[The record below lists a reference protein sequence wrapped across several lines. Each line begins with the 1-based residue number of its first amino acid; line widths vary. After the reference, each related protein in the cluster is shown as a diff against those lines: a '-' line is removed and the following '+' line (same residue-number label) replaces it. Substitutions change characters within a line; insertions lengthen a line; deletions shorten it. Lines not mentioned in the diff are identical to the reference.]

1 MFHLKTASRI
11 FHPVRQSCTTELST
25 ALKSSAVGG
34 IKYYSSAG
42 KYEIPDKLKDMPDAE
57 NPRFFDMVEYFFH
70 KACQTAEDQLIDQL
84 KVSKIS
90 LDDKR
95 KKVKGILLCMQSCD
109 HIIEIAFPIRRDSGD
124 YEIITGYRA
133 QHSTHRVPTKGGK
146 FKKKNFFIFY
156 LYRQVFIPIYFV
168 TNNQSFHFF
177 FFFFTILMPF

>member
-1 MFHLKTASRI
+1 MFHLKGATRI
-11 FHPVRQSCTTELST
+11 LLPLRQCCSVESSS
-25 ALKSSAVGG
+25 ALKLAAVGA
-34 IKYYSSAG
+34 IKCRSYSCG
-42 KYEIPDKLKDMPDAE
+42 RYEVPEKFKDMPSAE

-84 KVSKIS
+84 KLSKIS

-146 FKKKNFFIFY
+146 FKYDY
-156 LYRQVFIPIYFV
+156 LLV
-168 TNNQSFHFF
+168 TEKVN
-177 FFFFTILMPF
+177 